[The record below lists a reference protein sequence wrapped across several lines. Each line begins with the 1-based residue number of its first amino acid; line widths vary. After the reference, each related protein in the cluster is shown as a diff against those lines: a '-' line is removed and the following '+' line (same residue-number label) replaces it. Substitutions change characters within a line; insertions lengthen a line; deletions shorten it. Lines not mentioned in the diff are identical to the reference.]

1 MSQRRGGEN
10 LDSSEFKSDTYG
22 SEVFSVALSHVVPW
36 NLTEA
41 WVLKSHRYTLAAL
54 IKIREHW
61 LKLRPDSRLWSAL
74 NPGLL
79 MYIQDF
85 CIIV

>member
-1 MSQRRGGEN
+1 MSQRRGDEN
-10 LDSSEFKSDTYG
+10 LDGSEFKSDTYG
-22 SEVFSVALSHVVPW
+22 PEVFSVALGHVLW

-54 IKIREHW
+54 TKISKHW
-61 LKLRPDSRLWSAL
+61 LKLLRPDSRLWSAL

-79 MYIQDF
+79 VYIQGF
-85 CIIV
+85 FVS